1 MEFKLNNSLYC
12 ANELM
17 RNKKYFEALR
27 IFEKISANYSSDIL
41 GLSFNINFCKAKIN
55 QEFDTPKPNINSIKD
70 ILYNNLDKKCVPLDD
85 VAFLNVTFGI
95 INQKFDANFL
105 LNLLRC
111 LEASPFQ
118 RSILRHVYNY
128 ISLMKCEYLLN
139 DANKNPRLN
148 LASLILLANDENY
161 WYTWRLIILSNVE
174 KENSY
179 IFWKSDL
186 LTVSPLGEKINSS
199 INLSLK
205 DSSKNLT
212 FGTILLNEQKFIGLN
227 LLQHY
232 DLCDEWILVEGA
244 CRGYPERKVTKN
256 GLSKDFTASIIE
268 CFPDPFAKINYIK
281 YGWTNK
287 DGENAKSELRN
298 QYANKVCGDYLVV
311 IDADEFYQLEDLD
324 VALNALRNNINYD
337 AVVLPQVHFWKTTN
351 HFITG
356 EYYDISHTRIFRS
369 YRGMEYKRNHNFPEI
384 NGRFIHEGRQLK
396 IQREIF
402 EIEKNQFSYK
412 GAKCYHMGFAKDAS
426 DMEDK
431 TQYYINRGENV
442 TRVSTTKSRAA
453 WFTGELPDK
462 CKVRNWAGS
471 LPKVLTLM
479 RD

>member
-1 MEFKLNNSLYC
+1 MEFKLNNALCC

-17 RNKKYFEALR
+17 RDKKYSEALR
-27 IFEKISANYSSDIL
+27 IFEKISANYSGDIL

-55 QEFDTPKPNINSIKD
+55 QEFDALEPNINSVKN
-70 ILYNNLDKKCVPLDD
+70 ILYSKLDKKCVSLDEA
-85 VAFLNVTFGI
+85 AFLSVTFGI

-105 LNLLRC
+105 LSLLRC
-111 LEASPFQ
+111 LESSPFQ

-128 ISLMKCEYLLN
+128 IVLMKCEYLLD
-139 DANKNPRLN
+139 DANKNPGHN
-148 LASLILLANDENY
+148 IASLVLLANDEAY
-161 WYTWRLIILSNVE
+161 WYTWRFSVLLNIE
-174 KENSY
+174 KEN
-179 IFWKSDL
+179 IHDFWKFDL
-186 LTVSPLGEKINSS
+186 LTIDPAGKKINSS
-199 INLSLK
+199 IDFPLK
-205 DSSKNLT
+205 DASKTLT
-212 FGTILLNEQKFIGLN
+212 FGTILLNEQKFIGFN

-232 DLCDEWILVEGA
+232 NLCDEWILVEGA
-244 CRGYPERKVTKN
+244 CKGYPERKVTKD
-256 GLSKDFTASIIE
+256 GLSKDFTATIIE

-287 DGENAKSELRN
+287 DGEDAKSELRN
-298 QYANKVCGDYLVV
+298 QYANKVRGDYLVV
-311 IDADEFYQLEDLD
+311 IDADEFYQPEDLD
-324 VALNALRNNINYD
+324 VALNALKNNTTYD

-369 YRGMEYKRNHNFPEI
+369 YKGMEYKRNHNFLEI
-384 NGRFIHEGRQLK
+384 NGKFIHEGRQLK

-402 EIEKNQFSYK
+402 EVEKNKFSYK
-412 GAKCYHMGFAKDAS
+412 GVKCYHMGFAKDVS

-431 TQYYINRGENV
+431 TQYYINRGEDV

-462 CKVRNWAGS
+462 CKVRSWAGS